1 MAAGAQAWL
10 ARLWRPLA
18 LAAAAFLLHASDPAP
33 QGAPALSLAQA
44 RAFFPDASRLK
55 AAPDRSIVALDAF
68 GNRIGRLVTTSP
80 EADGIV
86 GYSGPTNVLVAL
98 DNDERVLGIRI
109 LSSED
114 TAAHVAQL
122 KSDPAFAG
130 SFVGWTPRTR
140 PAPKLEGVAGST
152 LTAYGVAESV
162 QQRLSGTYASLRFP
176 TPLTVEEAK
185 SAGLTDAASLETH
198 SPRRGWHRVKDAG
211 GATLGFLVR
220 TSPSGDEA
228 TGYAGPTDTLVS
240 VAPDARTIRK
250 VLIRSTYDTAD
261 YVRRVKEDP
270 AYLSSLARW
279 NVEEWASLDF
289 NQARLEG
296 VAGATLTS
304 FAVAEGMR
312 RRFADDRRAAA
323 AEKEERSSWLR
334 RAAAF
339 VLLAGSLA
347 MAFTSLHGRPRVRL
361 VWQLLLVGGTGLW
374 LGQLV
379 SLGLYSG
386 WARHGVPWAAAPE
399 LVVLGAVALLIPWA
413 ARKQAY
419 CHHVCPHGAAQ
430 ELLGRFRGLHRP
442 LSGPTHS
449 WLSKLPSWSLAGAFL
464 TALALPSFDL
474 NRVEPFDAW
483 ILGVS
488 ASIPLGLA
496 VLGLLAS
503 VFIPQ
508 AYCKY
513 GCPTGALLKFVRTT
527 SSDEGFTRRDGV
539 ALALLAVG
547 GVFVLA
553 KPEAALP
560 EPPPPAITEIHG
572 AAFGTTW
579 TVKVRGDGFDAD
591 LIKREL
597 EAEASRVEFSLSHW
611 RDSSGTY
618 DFNTRDTTRPFGVTD
633 ELMQLVLLGR
643 RLGEATEGDYDLTVA
658 PLLDLWGY
666 GPSGKRP
673 KAPTDE
679 EIAAA
684 LPAVGWKNLV
694 TDAGALTIAK
704 RHPRTALDLGSLLQ
718 GHAADRLAQILKAE
732 GHDEFL
738 IEVGGELLA
747 AGTWQ
752 VGVED
757 PMNPGRKLDTPELKD
772 RALAVSGLYRA
783 RRRLEG
789 RETNHILSPRT
800 GKPVT
805 PTLEMAAVYAPN
817 CVLADG
823 WSTALMA
830 AGFEKAKRIAERERL
845 EVILVTTD
853 GKVWR
858 RGK

>member
-1 MAAGAQAWL
+1 MASGAQAWL

-18 LAAAAFLLHASDPAP
+18 LGAAAFLLHASDPAAGDP
-33 QGAPALSLAQA
+33 PALSLAQA

-55 AAPDRSIVALDAF
+55 AAADRSVLALDAF
-68 GNRIGRLVTTSP
+68 GNRVGRLVTTSP

-98 DNDERVLGIRI
+98 DNDDRVLGVRI

-122 KSDPAFAG
+122 KSDPAFAA
-130 SFVGWTPRTR
+130 SFTGWTPRTR
-140 PAPKLEGVAGST
+140 PAPKLEGIAGST
-152 LTAYGVAESV
+152 LTAYAVAESV

-176 TPLTVEEAK
+176 TPLSVEEARA
-185 SAGLTDAASLETH
+185 AGFTDAAALESG
-198 SPRRGWHRVKDAG
+198 SPRLGWHRVRDAAG
-211 GATLGFLVR
+211 STLGFLVR
-220 TSPSGDEA
+220 TPPSGDEA
-228 TGYAGPTDTLVS
+228 TGYAGPTDTLAA

-270 AYLSSLARW
+270 AYLASLAKW
-279 NVEEWASLDF
+279 DVEQWATLDF
-289 NQARLEG
+289 NQAGLEG
-296 VAGATLTS
+296 VAGATMTS
-304 FAVAEGMR
+304 FAVAEGLR

-323 AEKEERSSWLR
+323 AAKEERVTWVR
-334 RAAAF
+334 RAAAG
-339 VLLAGSLA
+339 LLLLGALA
-347 MAFTSLHGRPRVRL
+347 MAFTRL
-361 VWQLLLVGGTGLW
+361 NGKPWLRTAWQVALVGGTGLW

-386 WARHGVPWAAAPE
+386 WARHGLPWKAAPE
-399 LVVLGAVALLIPWA
+399 LVVLGAIALLVPWA
-413 ARKQAY
+413 TRKQIY

-430 ELLGRFRGLHRP
+430 ELLGRFRSLHRP
-442 LSGPTHS
+442 LTGKTHA
-449 WLSKLPSWSLAGAFL
+449 WLSKVPSWSLGAAFL
-464 TALALPSFDL
+464 TALALPAFDL

-483 ILGVS
+483 ILGIS

-496 VLGLLAS
+496 VLGLGAS

-527 SSDEGFTRRDGV
+527 ASDEGFTRRDGV
-539 ALALLAVG
+539 ALALLTVG
-547 GVFVLA
+547 GALVWA
-553 KPEAALP
+553 RPEASLP
-560 EPPPPAITEIHG
+560 EPPSPTVTEIHG

-579 TVKVRGDGFDAD
+579 TVKVRGDGFDVD
-591 LIKREL
+591 ILKREL
-597 EAEASRVEFSLSHW
+597 EAEAGRVEFSLSHW
-611 RDSSGTY
+611 RDSSGTH
-618 DFNTRDTTRPFGVTD
+618 DFNARGTLRPFGITD

-643 RLGEATEGDYDLTVA
+643 RLGEATGGDYDLTVA

-666 GPSGKRP
+666 GPSGKRAT
-673 KAPTDE
+673 APTDA
-679 EIAAA
+679 EIATV
-684 LPAVGWKNLV
+684 LPAVGWTNLV
-694 TDAGALTIAK
+694 TDPKALTLAK
-704 RHPRTALDLGSLLQ
+704 KHPRTALDLGSLLQ

-747 AGTWQ
+747 AGNWR

-757 PMNPGRKLDTPELKD
+757 PMNPGRQLDTPELKD

-783 RRRLEG
+783 RRKLEG
-789 RETNHILSPRT
+789 REAGHILSPRT

-805 PTLEMAAVYAPN
+805 PTLEMAAVYASS
-817 CVLADG
+817 CVVADG

-830 AGFEKAKRIAERERL
+830 AGFDKARQIAEREKL
-845 EVILVTTD
+845 DVILVTTD

-858 RGK
+858 R